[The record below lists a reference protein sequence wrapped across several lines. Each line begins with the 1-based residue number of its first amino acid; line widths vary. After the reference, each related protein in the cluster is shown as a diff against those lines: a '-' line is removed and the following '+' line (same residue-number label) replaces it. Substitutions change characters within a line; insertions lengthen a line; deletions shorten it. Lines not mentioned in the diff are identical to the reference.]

1 MKIMNAQAADSD
13 DDRRREEPDAPFA
26 DEQGVVLMICGACET
41 IGYAHDR
48 FCPCCG
54 AEMQRRCG
62 ACGRD
67 VDHPIANYCT
77 GCGASLKS
85 DAG

>member
-1 MKIMNAQAADSD
+1 MNAQAAERD
-13 DDRRREEPDAPFA
+13 DDRRRGDRDARLA
-26 DEQGVVLMICGACET
+26 ERKGGVLMICGACET

-54 AEMQRRCG
+54 AEMQRRCA

-77 GCGASLKS
+77 GCGAPLKS
-85 DAG
+85 EAD